1 MESKAGEISG
11 IKNINSSAQESVKI
25 FRNKEVSI
33 TSPLKKGDRKI
44 YTSSVKKTNNAETSA
59 TKIEINTQDS
69 KVRELMNQIKD
80 LETRYSSNQVYIT
93 ALKKAQNFLNTYQ
106 NIEDV
111 YKELMELYNNTKFNN
126 KLLLKAIIPQDIN
139 FYNSAENISQLR
151 DKISR
156 EINTTENAQ
165 SNLLKKLNR
174 TNISLENMN
183 AMKIEYNPEELKSI
197 KIGNRPLYNNL
208 NHQIIVSLIEK

>member
-1 MESKAGEISG
+1 MDIKSGEISG